1 MISDDDKG
9 KRPLGDDLQDSELE
23 EEIKVEDE
31 KEGGED
37 RSSWHH
43 TTIASIGVVKNP
55 PKVKRTARMSTGG
68 RVPRLNL
75 ASRAPSSGNNNP
87 YHTLIHKYQYQ
98 KVIESKLPSGWNRNR
113 SNNAGNSEFEKEEWG
128 EKSSSWNSPYD
139 KLLARVEDNAQLIC
153 NLSHQVEDL
162 MELVEKLIKD
172 SAPPPKE

>member
-1 MISDDDKG
+1 MISDNDKG
-9 KRPLGDDLQDSELE
+9 KRPLEDDLQDPELKE
-23 EEIKVEDE
+23 GVKVEDKE
-31 KEGGED
+31 EGGED

-75 ASRAPSSGNNNP
+75 VSRAPSSGNNNP
-87 YHTLIHKYQYQ
+87 YHTLIHNYQYQ
-98 KVIESKLPSGWNRNR
+98 KVIESEPPSGWNRNR
-113 SNNAGNSEFEKEEWG
+113 SSNAGNSEFEKEEWG
-128 EKSSSWNSPYD
+128 EKSSLWNSPYD
-139 KLLARVEDNAQLIC
+139 RLLARVEDNAQLIR

-172 SAPPPKE
+172 YPSLPKE